1 MTENNKTNPLF
12 AIQNEN
18 EPDID
23 WSYYMRREMQEIVP
37 GLYLGP
43 YAAAMKNKYETL
55 KEQGITHIVCIRQ
68 DVEARF
74 IRPNFPEHFEYLLL
88 NIADKA
94 TENIIQHFIK
104 VKEFLDNCF
113 RQGGRALVHGNAG
126 ISRSAAMVI
135 AFIMERYGLSYRQA
149 SSHVQLKRFCI
160 NPNEGFVRQLIEF
173 EPIYRARM
181 SQMNG
186 QRSTCTGPLKRKFE
200 D

>member
-1 MTENNKTNPLF
+1 MTDTACPLLTILDEN
-12 AIQNEN
+12 
-18 EPDID
+18 DRDVD
-23 WSYYMRREMQEIVP
+23 WSYSMRREMQEIVP
-37 GLYLGP
+37 GLFLGP

-55 KEQGITHIVCIRQ
+55 KKHGITHIVCIRQ

-74 IRPNFPEHFEYLLL
+74 IRPNFLQHFVYLLL
-88 NIADKA
+88 NIADKP
-94 TENIIQHFIK
+94 TENIIQHFKK
-104 VKEFLDNCF
+104 VKDFLDDCF

-135 AFIMERYGLSYRQA
+135 AFIMERYSLSYRQA
-149 SSHVQLKRFCI
+149 SSHVQLRRFCI
-160 NPNEGFVRQLIEF
+160 NPNEGFVRQLMEF

-186 QRSTCTGPLKRKFE
+186 QRSAEIGPLKRKYE

>member
-113 RQGGRALVHGNAG
+113 FFLEAEPWY
-126 ISRSAAMVI
+126 M
-135 AFIMERYGLSYRQA
+135 
-149 SSHVQLKRFCI
+149 
-160 NPNEGFVRQLIEF
+160 EF